1 MAPVP
6 FPSAAW
12 LLALLLSASIC
23 PIGQAAEK
31 PNIIFFLADDQRWDQ
46 MGCAGHPVIQTPHV
60 DQLAREGVR
69 FRNMFVTTSICAAS
83 RASIF
88 TGLYERSH
96 RYTFGTV
103 PIARQQTSLSYP
115 ALLKQNGYQT
125 GFVGKFGVR
134 VERGVTDE
142 MFHYFKPL
150 NTNPYHKPQPDGST
164 RHVSQIAG
172 DLAIE
177 FISQQVKDRPFCLSV
192 SFNAPHAEDSDKQNH
207 YPFPKGVAHLY
218 EDSTIAPPRMA
229 AP

>member
-1 MAPVP
+1 MAPLP
-6 FPSAAW
+6 FRSATW
-12 LLALLLSASIC
+12 LLALLLSASFC
-23 PIGQAAEK
+23 PTGQGAEQ

-46 MGCAGHPVIQTPHV
+46 MGCAGHPVIQTPNV
-60 DQLAREGVR
+60 DELAREGVR

-96 RYTFGTV
+96 RYTFRTV
-103 PIARQQTSLSYP
+103 PISKEQTSLSYP

-125 GFVGKFGVR
+125 GFVGKFGVG
-134 VERGVTDE
+134 VERGVTEE

-150 NTNPYHKPQPDGST
+150 NRNPYHKPQADGST

-177 FISQQVKDRPFCLSV
+177 FLSQ
-192 SFNAPHAEDSDKQNH
+192 
-207 YPFPKGVAHLY
+207 
-218 EDSTIAPPRMA
+218 
-229 AP
+229 